1 MRWVTGLRDP
11 VVAPVLHRGYE
22 ERASDISFEHIPG
35 VGHWIVEEAHDLV
48 LERLRSFLL
57 EQPG

>member
-1 MRWVTGLRDP
+1 MTGLRDP

-48 LERLRSFLL
+48 LERLRSFLQ
-57 EQPG
+57 E